1 MPIDD
6 LMGMAD
12 PVADEARPGGSY
24 IDYQPKEFKLD
35 IAPEPQEQPAQPAQ
49 PQQPDMT
56 LMSRRAR
63 EGRARD
69 VNDFNL
75 TIAGI
80 ADGDPVGMETFDL
93 GFFEDGTPAVVINGA
108 NVPIRHEQW
117 MALMNMREKTRADVQ
132 AQTMFAMAQQ
142 NAMSA
147 VAQVEASMA
156 LPNGMAGLL
165 YAQARN
171 NPDAALQNLSNLYL
185 SMQKNGGRDMMGSIA
200 KDVQEN
206 VNRNSIDFLLRPQG
220 EQEVSRPNPFNPQLP
235 PVSERVKLPSR
246 RDAEVQRLSQSNA
259 PHDQITAHA
268 WLKLEDML
276 LDPNI
281 RLGNPTQSIGIF
293 DRIAMETDSTG
304 PMSLLSRLQHL
315 AAYNN
320 GAWPGSE
327 VPMQSPPSFMVG
339 AGNSPIV
346 SIASRGQ
353 FLDYLMRLDRFA
365 ANAFGY
371 QASSREN
378 LAAIADEMTAVHM
391 QQLMATMGQQPQ
403 QQAPQQAAPAPAAPR
418 RLTPSATERSAR

>member
-6 LMGMAD
+6 LMSVAD
-12 PVADEARPGGSY
+12 PVADESRPGGSY
-24 IDYQPKEFKLD
+24 LDYKPKEFKLD
-35 IAPEPQEQPAQPAQ
+35 IAPEPQDQPAQPAQ
-49 PQQPDMT
+49 PPQPDMMQ
-56 LMSRRAR
+56 MSRRAR

-75 TIAGI
+75 TVAGI

-93 GFFEDGTPAVVINGA
+93 GFFEDGTPAIVINGA

-117 MALMNMREKTRADVQ
+117 MALLNMREKTRADVQ

-142 NAMSA
+142 DAMSA

-220 EQEVSRPNPFNPQLP
+220 EQEVTGRHPLNPDIPIK
-235 PVSERVKLPSR
+235 ERVKIPSR
-246 RDAEVQRLSQSNA
+246 RDVEVQRLSQSNA

-293 DRIAMETDSTG
+293 DRIAMMEADRTG

-320 GAWPGSE
+320 GAWPKSE
-327 VPMQSPPSFMVG
+327 VPMQYPPSFMVG
-339 AGNSPIV
+339 TGNVPV
-346 SIASRGQ
+346 VAQASRGQ
-353 FLDYLMRLDRFA
+353 FIDYLMRLDRFA

-371 QASSREN
+371 QASDRAN
-378 LAAIADEMTAVHM
+378 IAAIADEMTAVHM